1 MKSFA
6 QILFAMDIG
15 RGKFLAWDFCLPDF
29 VSGRIFHDEQIV
41 EVELRGADK
50 QIEESSL
57 KLVGTFGRFGKDLI
71 QRFAIA
77 NKMGNEILELFEH

>member
-15 RGKFLAWDFCLPDF
+15 RGKFPSRGFYTLDF
-29 VSGRIFHDEQIV
+29 VSRCIFHDEQIV
-41 EVELRGADK
+41 EVELRGADE
-50 QIEESSL
+50 QIEEISL

-71 QRFAIA
+71 QRFAIV
-77 NKMGNEILELFEH
+77 NKMGNGVLEFEH